1 MAYRVIKAFVDMQ
14 DNNYAYDPKDPARN
28 TYPRKGLNVLQ
39 SRINELASDKNRQK
53 TPLIE
58 EIPEKVEEPK
68 KEKKT
73 RSVEKADEE

>member
-1 MAYRVIKAFVDMQ
+1 MYRVIKAFVDLQ

-39 SRINELASDKNRQK
+39 SRINELASNKNLQK

-58 EIPEKVEEPK
+58 EIPEKVEKPK
-68 KEKKT
+68 KKSK
-73 RSVEKADEE
+73 SVEKADEE